1 MNLLDS
7 KNETVQIIYLVAAF
21 VVLFVIFKIIRWY
34 NNRKSVE
41 PERSDSIGS
50 NSSFI
55 QDQFAPYGN
64 SIYTRK
70 PSNEGGRRMRKKYSK
85 NKNKK

>member
-1 MNLLDS
+1 MNLLDY
-7 KNETVQIIYLVAAF
+7 KNETVQNIYFVAGVF
-21 VVLFVIFKIIRWY
+21 VVGIIVASIFWY
-34 NNRKSVE
+34 KNRKSVE

-55 QDQFAPYGN
+55 QDPYTRDG
-64 SIYTRK
+64 IYTRK